1 MRAWSRNCLHEGRN
15 KKNKR
20 KREEDSEEK
29 ENTFGGIVGYDSDAV
44 LMNKAIHKF
53 FGHSGKYSQRKG
65 RLKKIRYEAVVKE
78 KKKKKKKEIPCGHG
92 ARIACMKKETKRI
105 KGKEKKIQKRKM
117 EKEKIE
123 GENTGRKRN
132 NGENSRERRKSNG
145 EDTHSLEY

>member
-1 MRAWSRNCLHEGRN
+1 M
-15 KKNKR
+15 
-20 KREEDSEEK
+20 
-29 ENTFGGIVGYDSDAV
+29 GYDNHVV

-105 KGKEKKIQKRKM
+105 KGKEKKIEKRKM

-123 GENTGRKRN
+123 GENTIIEKTHEREERVMEKIHTVSSIKRN
-132 NGENSRERRKSNG
+132 
-145 EDTHSLEY
+145 